1 MRLIIIALLVLAVF
15 IAVWMLIV
23 VPAERRHH
31 ERKLESL
38 RRRIEAR
45 ASGNGTDDLH
55 GSSGSD

>member
-1 MRLIIIALLVLAVF
+1 MRLITIALVVIAAF
-15 IAVWMLIV
+15 IAVWMMIV

-45 ASGNGTDDLH
+45 QSGDRADATH
-55 GSSGSD
+55 MPSDGD